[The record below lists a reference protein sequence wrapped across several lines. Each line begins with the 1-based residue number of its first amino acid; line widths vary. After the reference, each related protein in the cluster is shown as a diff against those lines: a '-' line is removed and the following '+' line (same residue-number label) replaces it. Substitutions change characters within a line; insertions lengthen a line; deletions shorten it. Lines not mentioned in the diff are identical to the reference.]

1 MLSVTDAGE
10 GIPQDVLARVFEPFF
25 TTKDIG
31 KGTGLGLS
39 MVYGFIKQS
48 NGHISIYSELGHG
61 TTIKLF
67 LPRRDGV
74 PEQQVKQEKAP
85 IPGGHDRILVV
96 EDEPQV
102 RANIVRQL
110 RSLGYAV
117 SEASDGAAGIASFE
131 AASPRYDLLLSDVVM
146 PGPIGGKHLGAEV
159 LRRWPGT
166 KVVFMSG
173 FTEISGVRH
182 GQLDEG
188 ALLLSK
194 PFRKADLARMIRH
207 AFDTADRPVDVPVP
221 SK

>member
-1 MLSVTDAGE
+1 
-10 GIPQDVLARVFEPFF
+10 
-25 TTKDIG
+25 
-31 KGTGLGLS
+31 

-48 NGHISIYSELGHG
+48 NGHVSIYSELGHG
-61 TTIKLF
+61 TTVKLF

-74 PEQQVKQEKAP
+74 PEQQAKQDKAP
-85 IPGGHDRILVV
+85 VPGGHDRILVV

-102 RANIVRQL
+102 RGKVVRQL
-110 RSLGYAV
+110 RSLGYTV

-131 AASPRYDLLLSDVVM
+131 SGIAAIRPVAERRRDARSHRRQASGRRGHRVAGPAPRSSSCRGSRRSPS
-146 PGPIGGKHLGAEV
+146 
-159 LRRWPGT
+159 
-166 KVVFMSG
+166 
-173 FTEISGVRH
+173 VRH

-207 AFDTADRPVDVPVP
+207 ALDSADRPAGVPAL